1 MAKSFDVSK
10 FRKDLTKS
18 ISGMSTG
25 FNDPTDWISTGSYAL
40 NYLISGDFHRVFR
53 SVR

>member
-25 FNDPTDWISTGSYAL
+25 FNDPTDWIQYRIICIKLSYLRRLSQRCST
-40 NYLISGDFHRVFR
+40 R
-53 SVR
+53 

>member
-18 ISGMSTG
+18 ISGMSSPALT
-25 FNDPTDWISTGSYAL
+25 IQQIGSQQDHMHLTILLAETFTEV
-40 NYLISGDFHRVFR
+40 FH
-53 SVR
+53 